1 MKPIAALALA
11 LLVIVPFA
19 GAQELT
25 KEAKIEQLLTVM
37 NADAMIDQMFE
48 QIKAMTASQVPPGTS
63 PEQAA
68 KAREIQSK
76 ILDLV
81 KARISWEKMRPQYV
95 KLYAETFSDEEIS
108 GMLGFYQSPAGRAML
123 SKMPTLTTKI
133 MQVAQAQLTD
143 LLPEIQRITREALP
157 K

>member
-1 MKPIAALALA
+1 MKTTTVLAFA
-11 LLVIVPFA
+11 LLVTGPFA
-19 GAQELT
+19 GAQELS
-25 KEAKIEQLLTVM
+25 KEAKIERLLTSM
-37 NADAMIDQMFE
+37 NADAMIDQMFD
-48 QIKAMTASQVPPGTS
+48 QIKAMTASQIPPGTT

-68 KAREIQSK
+68 KGREIQSK

-95 KLYAETFSDEEIS
+95 KLYSETFSDEEIS

-123 SKMPTLTTKI
+123 AKMPTLTTKI